1 MTKYRFAQ
9 FAATRL
15 YTGAIAYSPDG
26 TQIAHV
32 NNTTGQFNLWTIP
45 SGGGMPRQL
54 TSYSDNTVRSIAW
67 RPDGKEIMFAADQ
80 NGDEQHQIYTIGS
93 NGGWPEALTNKMD
106 AQHIISG
113 QPYSPD
119 MKTIA
124 YGGNDI
130 NPMNME
136 IIVRDL
142 ATGATTRPFPSG
154 GGLYEPVSWSPDG
167 RYLVGVKAASNTEID
182 VLLLDRQTNTVTNA
196 TEHQGEMIFIPASW
210 AKDSS
215 GFYLVTNSGREF
227 TGLAFYK
234 IATGKWDWVETP
246 DHDIENVA
254 LSKDGRVLVWVVN
267 ESGASKLYGRDLTT
281 GAALTMPDLPTGVV
295 DNIDLNPN
303 GTRAALI
310 YTSSAEA
317 ANLYEI
323 DLKTGVMV
331 ALGQSMI
338 GGIDLSEM
346 IIPVAIEYPTHDGR
360 MIPAWLYRPKGA
372 RSDGTGTEQFP
383 VLLSIHG
390 GPEAQ
395 ERPRYN
401 YNGLYQ
407 YLLNR
412 GFGILAPNIRG
423 STGYGITY
431 QTLIHRDWGGAELG
445 DIEHA
450 AKYLQGLDW
459 VDSNRI
465 GVFGGSFGGFA
476 TLSAVTR
483 LPDYWALGVDIVG
496 PANLITFVNSVP
508 PHWRSTMR
516 QWVGDAEDDR
526 DLLIER
532 SPITY
537 VDQIRVPMLVIQ
549 GAKDPRVNKAES
561 DQMVERI
568 RRNGGDVRYYVD
580 ENEGHGAT
588 RRENAIKWYSMV
600 AEYLEE
606 YLLDE
611 PVTETA
617 AAK

>member
-1 MTKYRFAQ
+1 MKKYHFQQ

-15 YTGAIAYSPDG
+15 YTAAIAYSPDG
-26 TQIAHV
+26 QQIAHV
-32 NNTTGQFNLWTIP
+32 NNATGQFNLWTVP

-54 TSYSDNTVRSIAW
+54 TAYADNTVRSIAW
-67 RPDGKEIMFAADQ
+67 RPDGQQIVFIADQ
-80 NGDEQHQIYTIGS
+80 NGDEQHQVYTIGGR
-93 NGGWPEALTNKMD
+93 GGWPEALTSKFD
-106 AQHIISG
+106 SQHLIG
-113 QPYSPD
+113 AEVYSPD
-119 MKTIA
+119 MKTLVYA
-124 YGGNDI
+124 ANDI

-136 IIVRDL
+136 IILRD
-142 ATGATTRPFPSG
+142 AASGETRRPFPSG
-154 GGLYEPVSWSPDG
+154 GAMYVPINWSPDG
-167 RYLVGVKAASNTEID
+167 RYLIAVKEVSNTDTDIFI
-182 VLLLDRQTNTVTNA
+182 LDTQSGTITNA
-196 TEHQGEMIFIPASW
+196 TEHDGDVIFFPGSW
-210 AKDSS
+210 TKDGA
-215 GFYLVTNSGREF
+215 GFYIVSNSGREF
-227 TGLAFYK
+227 NGLAYYRV
-234 IATGKWDWVETP
+234 ADGQWDWVETP

-254 LSKDGRVLVWVVN
+254 VSKDGRVLIWIAN
-267 ESGASKLYGRDLTT
+267 EDGASVLYGRDLTS
-281 GAALTMPDLPTGVV
+281 GQPIPMPKLPIGVI
-295 DNIDLNPN
+295 DNLDLNPD

-310 YTSSAEA
+310 FTNSGEA

-323 DLKTGVMV
+323 DLKTGAMI

-338 GGIDLSEM
+338 GGVDPDDM
-346 IIPVAIEYPTHDGR
+346 ITPELIHYPTHDGR
-360 MIPAWLYRPKGA
+360 MIPAWLYRPKGE
-372 RSDGTGTEQFP
+372 GQFP
-383 VLLSIHG
+383 VVLSIHG

-450 AKYLQGLDW
+450 AKYLQNLDW
-459 VDSNRI
+459 VDKNRI
-465 GVFGGSFGGFA
+465 AVFGGSFGGFA

-483 LPDYWALGVDIVG
+483 LPDYWAVGVDLVG

-508 PHWRSTMR
+508 PHWRSMMKT
-516 QWVGDAEDDR
+516 WVGDAEEDR

-537 VDQIRVPMLVIQ
+537 VDQIRVPLLVIQ

-568 RRNGGDVRYYVD
+568 RGNGGDVRYYVD
-580 ENEGHGAT
+580 ENEGHGTT
-588 RRENAIKWYSMV
+588 RRENAIKWYTMV
-600 AEYLEE
+600 TEYLEE

-611 PVTETA
+611 PVKA
-617 AAK
+617 